1 MLTPLL
7 LTCAL
12 APLQDTGP
20 VPPSPYDRV
29 VPVVLDADDP
39 SLEGH
44 GPAEWVEYEVEFSG
58 VLTIWT
64 TSELDT
70 FLRVEEEAGETVGED
85 EDSGGGTTPFLLL
98 EVTAGTTLQV
108 AVAGSGED
116 STGAVSLHLLA
127 SPETEE
133 TRATARRASEAL
145 AEAKERIAAGA
156 FEEAKEL
163 LAQTVD
169 ELLEPE
175 GARWSLDLATVAWNL
190 GYTANELGDPRRAH
204 RVWSHAWAHQARVLP
219 PDHSDQHPVREVLA
233 LTRLSLG
240 DPNGARELLE
250 IVLETYER
258 TLPPDHPSIVRTRTN
273 LAVALSD
280 LGDLHGALALREA
293 VMEANERTL
302 PADHP
307 RLWEDR
313 LNLASTLSSLG
324 EYAEARALGEEVVE
338 ALERL
343 LPADH
348 PSLLLARGN
357 LAGTMQR
364 MGDVR
369 SARPLYEAVLEKY
382 SRILPA
388 DHPDLLR
395 IKTNLARAMEE
406 LGEFRDARVILEE
419 VLEACERSLPPAHPQ
434 VIRAHLCIADN
445 TRLMGDLV
453 GARASLEELLESSE
467 QNLSADHPEL
477 PRLRSE
483 LADTMREMG
492 DILAAR
498 ALDEAVLL
506 EYERTHGAN
515 HPSLLRARLDVASAM
530 QEMGDVPGARALIE
544 SVLVIF
550 ERSLPAD
557 HPDLLATRMRLTSCL
572 KSGRELERA
581 RAIEEGVVAAFER
594 TVRADHP
601 KLLVARVNLAVT
613 MGGLGDFARARELLE
628 QVLEAYER
636 TMPAT
641 HPDLLDVRLN
651 LANCRRLAG
660 DLSGARAIE
669 ETLLAGLATLLP
681 ADHRD
686 VLFVRGNL
694 CGTMYLMGDQPGAVA
709 EAEKLAHGML
719 RRLESISVLAP
730 REVRQAA
737 RRDRFNISTVTALL
751 DPGESE
757 SRGALAFAIL
767 ETWRHAVSVPL
778 PATVAGSTEVR
789 ARRGEILGLRQGL
802 NDLVAAGIGSDRSA
816 EEFTAE
822 VSRLSLER
830 DRLERGLRE
839 ILVEQGISLRPIE
852 VAAVASS
859 LPEDAAAIGFRRI
872 RLWRPSEEA
881 ELGHRKESRLI
892 AHVVRPDG
900 TLRRVD
906 LGAAAELEAF
916 AEEWRA
922 ALGKPIVRGLALS
935 DAEPDLE
942 LETGEALRARIF
954 DPVIESLDEKTTR
967 LHVCLDDFL
976 HLVSLEALPLDE
988 GRVGDRWRIVNEVSF
1003 DRLLSPRDRPE
1014 SEPGLLVVGGVDFNA
1029 EIERGEKKE
1038 GERPASPPPEGDR
1051 EPRRAGFSPLLQ
1063 TRFEAEATFTLFD
1076 EAFEREAAMLMKKE
1090 ATKGRFHEIAPGKR
1104 FLHLATHGWF
1114 APESVPTDLD
1124 EQDRGAAWTPASASQ
1139 TVESLA
1145 PSTLCGLAFAGANR
1159 GRDSLGR
1166 VPGILTAEEL
1176 AGTDLSACE
1185 MAVLSACETNVG
1197 IRRAG
1202 QGIQSLQSAL
1212 HAAGVRT
1219 AITSLW
1225 KVDDAATRQLMELFY
1240 THLWLE
1246 EMGKAEALWRAKCDL
1261 RAAGHPVRD
1270 WAAWVL
1276 SGEWR

>member
-1 MLTPLL
+1 M
-7 LTCAL
+7 
-12 APLQDTGP
+12 
-20 VPPSPYDRV
+20 
-29 VPVVLDADDP
+29 LDADDQL
-39 SLEGH
+39 LEGH
-44 GPAEWVEYEVEFSG
+44 GPAEWIEYEVEFSG

-70 FLRVEEEAGETVGED
+70 FLRVEEESGETLGED

-98 EVTAGTTLQV
+98 EVTSGTTLQV
-108 AVAGSGED
+108 AVAASGED

-133 TRATARRASEAL
+133 TRAAARRASKEL
-145 AEAKERIAAGA
+145 AEANERLTAGA
-156 FEEAKEL
+156 SEEVMEH
-163 LAQTVD
+163 LARTVD
-169 ELLEPE
+169 ELLEPQ
-175 GARWSLDLATVAWNL
+175 GARWSLAVTTVAWNL
-190 GYTANELGDPRRAH
+190 SHTANEQGALRLAH
-204 RVWSHAWAHQARVLP
+204 RAWSITWAYQERVLP
-219 PDHSDQHPVREVLA
+219 PDHPDMIVVREFLA
-233 LTRLSLG
+233 LGKLNVGDLS
-240 DPNGARELLE
+240 GARELLE

-258 TLPPDHPSIVRTRTN
+258 TLPPDHPSIVRTRAN
-273 LAVALSD
+273 LATALSD
-280 LGDLHGALALREA
+280 LGDLHGARALQES
-293 VMEANERTL
+293 VVESDERTL

-307 RLWEDR
+307 NLDTNRLH
-313 LNLASTLSSLG
+313 LASTLSSLG
-324 EYAEARALGEEVVE
+324 EYAEARAMVEAVVE

-348 PSLLLARGN
+348 P
-357 LAGTMQR
+357 
-364 MGDVR
+364 
-369 SARPLYEAVLEKY
+369 
-382 SRILPA
+382 
-388 DHPDLLR
+388 HLLR
-395 IKTNLARAMEE
+395 IKTNLASAMEGM
-406 LGEFRDARVILEE
+406 GEFRGARVILEE
-419 VLEACERSLPPAHPQ
+419 VLEACERSLPPAHPE
-434 VIRAHLCIADN
+434 VVRAHLCIADN
-445 TRLMGDLV
+445 MRLMGDLA
-453 GARASLEELLESSE
+453 GARAFLEELLETSE
-467 QNLSADHPEL
+467 QEFPADHPEL
-477 PRLRSE
+477 PQIRGA
-483 LADTMREMG
+483 LAATMGAMG

-498 ALDEAVLL
+498 ALEEAILQG
-506 EYERTHGAN
+506 YEVTHEAD
-515 HPSLLRARLDVASAM
+515 HPSVLRARLRLAATM
-530 QEMGDVPGARALIE
+530 QEMGDVPGARAIVE
-544 SVLVIF
+544 SVLVNF
-550 ERSLPAD
+550 ERILPED
-557 HPDLLATRMRLTSCL
+557 HPDLLATRMRLTVCL
-572 KSGRELERA
+572 KSGGDLERA
-581 RAIEEGVVAAFER
+581 RVIEEGVVAAFER
-594 TVRADHP
+594 TVPADHP
-601 KLLVARVNLAVT
+601 RLLAARINLAVT
-613 MGGLGDFARARELLE
+613 VGRLGDSARARELLE

-641 HPDLLDVRLN
+641 HPDLLDIRLN
-651 LANCRRLAG
+651 LANCLRLDG

-669 ETLLAGLATLLP
+669 ETLLGGLETLLP

-694 CGTMYLMGDQPGAVA
+694 CGTMYLLGDQPAAVA

-737 RRDRFNISTVTALL
+737 RGARFRISTVTTLL
-751 DPGESE
+751 DPEESE
-757 SRGALAFAIL
+757 SRGALAFAII

-778 PATVAGSTEVR
+778 PATVAESPEVR
-789 ARRGEILGLRQGL
+789 ARRGEILGLREGL
-802 NDLVAAGIGSDRSA
+802 NDLVAAGFGSDRTA

-839 ILVEQGISLRPIE
+839 ILVGRGITPRPIE
-852 VAAVASS
+852 VEAVASS

-906 LGAAAELEAF
+906 LGAAAELETL

-922 ALGKPIVRGLALS
+922 ALGKPIERGLAMS
-935 DAEPDLE
+935 DDEPDLE
-942 LETGEALRARIF
+942 VKAGEALRARIF
-954 DPVIESLDEKTTR
+954 DPVIEALDEETIR

-976 HLVSLEALPLDE
+976 HLVSLDALPLDE
-988 GRVGDRWRIVNEVSF
+988 GRVGDRWRIVHEVSF
-1003 DRLLSPRDRPE
+1003 DRLLSPRGRPE
-1014 SEPGLLVVGGVDFNA
+1014 SEPGLLVGGGVDFNA
-1029 EIERGEKKE
+1029 EVERRAENGAD
-1038 GERPASPPPEGDR
+1038 RPTSPPPEGDR
-1051 EPRRAGFSPLLQ
+1051 APRRAGFSPLLQ

-1114 APESVPTDLD
+1114 APESVSSSHD
-1124 EQDRGAAWTPASASQ
+1124 EQDRGGSWSPVSASQ